1 MDGAVLNILLVE
13 DNPGDARLIRELLI
27 GAGGGAYRLDTA
39 TRLSEALQ
47 RLVDGG
53 FAAILL
59 DLSLP
64 DSQGLDTV
72 IHVGAVS
79 AAPVIVLT
87 GMDDHD
93 LAVSA
98 VRAGAQ
104 DYLIKGEVTPPLL
117 SRAIHY
123 AIERYRSVTES
134 RMHTAVFNSISE
146 GILITDANAQIVATN
161 PAVAQITGY
170 TESDL
175 IGSNPRILQSGH
187 HDPQFYQALWATLIT
202 DGYWH
207 GEIWNRRKTGEIYL
221 QRLTINAVR
230 NSAGQVTRYVSV
242 IMDIT
247 QQKQAEDLLFFRATH
262 DALTELPNRDHFH
275 GRLSHAVARCR
286 QDGGML
292 AVMMIDLNRF
302 KQINDTLGHSSG
314 DVVLQM
320 TAQRLLKSVRKT
332 DLVARL
338 GGDEFVIVLE
348 YIPDVE
354 TCVGIAEKITM
365 AIAEPIML
373 DGRLWEIS
381 SSLGISLCPQDG
393 YIVDQLI
400 ECADIAMYR
409 AKQTGMGYT
418 FFSAISVPM
427 TSL

>member
-1 MDGAVLNILLVE
+1 M
-13 DNPGDARLIRELLI
+13 
-27 GAGGGAYRLDTA
+27 
-39 TRLSEALQ
+39 
-47 RLVDGG
+47 
-53 FAAILL
+53 
-59 DLSLP
+59 
-64 DSQGLDTV
+64 
-72 IHVGAVS
+72 
-79 AAPVIVLT
+79 
-87 GMDDHD
+87 
-93 LAVSA
+93 
-98 VRAGAQ
+98 
-104 DYLIKGEVTPPLL
+104 
-117 SRAIHY
+117 
-123 AIERYRSVTES
+123 
-134 RMHTAVFNSISE
+134 
-146 GILITDANAQIVATN
+146 
-161 PAVAQITGY
+161 
-170 TESDL
+170 
-175 IGSNPRILQSGH
+175 
-187 HDPQFYQALWATLIT
+187 
-202 DGYWH
+202 
-207 GEIWNRRKTGEIYL
+207 
-221 QRLTINAVR
+221 
-230 NSAGQVTRYVSV
+230 
-242 IMDIT
+242 
-247 QQKQAEDLLFFRATH
+247 QKM
-262 DALTELPNRDHFH
+262 
-275 GRLSHAVARCR
+275 
-286 QDGGML
+286 ML